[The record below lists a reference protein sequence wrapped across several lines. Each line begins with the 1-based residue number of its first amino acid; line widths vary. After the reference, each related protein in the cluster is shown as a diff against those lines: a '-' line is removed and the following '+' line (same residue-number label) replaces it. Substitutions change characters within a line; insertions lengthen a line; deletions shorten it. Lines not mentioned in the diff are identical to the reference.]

1 MCVCVCVHACMCV
14 CVHVCV
20 CVCVGGQGDRQEATK
35 YIKSQVFTVVLND
48 VVEKSAESSRDVSSR
63 VLLRAQAEPYGH
75 WGGRRLISS
84 VRQVIQLHICIFF
97 FRLSYILVYHR
108 ISNVGPCAC
117 LPLYIPN
124 RNYLPIL
131 LLSICPC
138 IL

>member
-1 MCVCVCVHACMCV
+1 MCVCVCVSVCLCV

-75 WGGRRLISS
+75 WGGRRLYL
-84 VRQVIQLHICIFF
+84 VGKH
-97 FRLSYILVYHR
+97 LS
-108 ISNVGPCAC
+108 P
-117 LPLYIPN
+117 
-124 RNYLPIL
+124 
-131 LLSICPC
+131 
-138 IL
+138 